1 MSDTPRLTD
10 EQLVAAVRRAASE
23 RLGPDEVERRVGERA
38 WVNTRRGVE
47 RFTFRTARLSDDPES
62 EETKLPPLGEARDA
76 VYWGRPLAA
85 ENPRVVGLVWDE
97 EGSPEI
103 FFGVLYPP

>member
-1 MSDTPRLTD
+1 MSDPPRLTD

-23 RLGPDEVERRVGERA
+23 RLGPDEVEARVGERA
-38 WVNTRRGVE
+38 WVNTQRGVE
-47 RFTFRTARLSDDPES
+47 RFTFRTANIAGDSASGES
-62 EETKLPPLGEARDA
+62 KLPPLGASRDA
-76 VYWGRPLAA
+76 VYWGRPLPAK
-85 ENPRVVGLVWDE
+85 NPRIVGIVWNE

>member
-1 MSDTPRLTD
+1 MSEPQKLTD
-10 EQLVAAVRRAASE
+10 EQLIEAVRRAADE
-23 RLGPDEVERRVGERA
+23 RLGPDEVEARVGERA

-47 RFTFRTARLSDDPES
+47 RFTFMTANISADRES
-62 EETKLPPLGEARDA
+62 GQSKLPPPGEARDA
-76 VYWGRPLAA
+76 AYWGRPLPAD
-85 ENPRVVGLVWDE
+85 NPRIVGIMWDE